1 MGLLGVAPTWE
12 WSSGELGPR
21 GEATICLGESHS
33 LRGSPLF
40 LGPPPIT
47 RPKNFLNWWFSNPSQ
62 TCSTGAEVGSGAGP
76 GSGSPTPSLG
86 LSGSLLICLTY
97 EASR

>member
-1 MGLLGVAPTWE
+1 MGNWVLGEKLQFVLERAIA
-12 WSSGELGPR
+12 L
-21 GEATICLGESHS
+21 GEAPS
-33 LRGSPLF
+33 F
-40 LGPPPIT
+40 WDPPIT

-76 GSGSPTPSLG
+76 DSGSPTPSLG